1 MKTSAELKKLYKEQ
15 KTENARLRQKI
26 EERDKMIEKQDKVIE
41 KQGKIIEEQGKAIE
55 EQGKAIKVLQ
65 QYVADFK
72 RRLGQYDNFNTPPS
86 MKGNK

>member
-26 EERDKMIEKQDKVIE
+26 EERDKTIVE
-41 KQGKIIEEQGKAIE
+41 QGKAIEERDKTIEEQGKTIE

>member
-1 MKTSAELKKLYKEQ
+1 MKTSAELTKLYKEQ

-26 EERDKMIEKQDKVIE
+26 EERDKAIEERDKA
-41 KQGKIIEEQGKAIE
+41 IEEQGKVIE